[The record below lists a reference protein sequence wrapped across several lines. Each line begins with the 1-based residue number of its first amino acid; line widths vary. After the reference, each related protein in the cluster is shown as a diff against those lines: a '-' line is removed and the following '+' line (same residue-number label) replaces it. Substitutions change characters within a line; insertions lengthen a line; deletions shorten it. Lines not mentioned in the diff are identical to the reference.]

1 MAITGLT
8 EAADVGTSR
17 RRAPRPEVAAA
28 GREAADFLDEYVTA
42 EGRVVRYDQG
52 GDTVSE
58 GQAYAMLLA
67 VGSDDE
73 ARFATI
79 WDWTEQN
86 LQRSDW
92 LLAWQWADG
101 GVVDEAPAADAD
113 LDAAWALT
121 LAERSEEHTSELQSL
136 MRSSYAGFCLKKK

>member
-1 MAITGLT
+1 MRISDWIS
-8 EAADVGTSR
+8 DVCSS
-17 RRAPRPEVAAA
+17 
-28 GREAADFLDEYVTA
+28 DLDEYVTA

-113 LDAAWALT
+113 
-121 LAERSEEHTSELQSL
+121 RSEEHTSDLQSL
-136 MRSSYAGFCLKKK
+136 MRH

>member
-1 MAITGLT
+1 MRTPRPVSIITTVVIVALGLGGMAITGLT
-8 EAADVGTSR
+8 EADDVGTSLL
-17 RRAPRPEVAAA
+17 RAPRPEVAAA

-101 GVVDEAPAADAD
+101 GVVDEAPADRKGTR
-113 LDAAWALT
+113 LN
-121 LAERSEEHTSELQSL
+121 
-136 MRSSYAGFCLKKK
+136 SSH